1 MFVEGIIMFVELC
14 KNNGTDYLR
23 LVSSKRIT
31 DAKGRKVSRKKTEL
45 NIGPMARFDDG
56 KPDYVQRLKESF
68 KNVFFLPIFV
78 NHHTYKND

>member
-1 MFVEGIIMFVELC
+1 MFVELC

-45 NIGPMARFDDG
+45 NIGPLARFDDG

-68 KNVFFLPIFV
+68 KNGTPLIDSLRPFV
-78 NHHTYKND
+78 STQKER